1 MSGSKPKKPK
11 ATQLELD
18 MLRMGTDRIAST
30 KSWADPMAKEAA
42 EEAATV
48 RRDKQATG
56 IISTDVEQ
64 ALKGGGT
71 LDPAA
76 PGSFYANTRNIQR
89 TGESTIGSMNALV
102 EGLKQGNRARV
113 GQLFSPIG
121 YAMGVGNLAIKGLS
135 MGTKLATSDLLTKY
149 DAKNQKALD
158 WMNLFGDVARTA
170 GKMSTDKTDT

>member
-1 MSGSKPKKPK
+1 MAGKPKKPK

-30 KSWADPMAKEAA
+30 KSWADPMAREAA
-42 EEAATV
+42 REAATV

-71 LDPAA
+71 LDPGA

-89 TGESTIGSMNALV
+89 TGESTIGSVNALV
-102 EGLKQGNRARV
+102 EGLKQGNRARI
-113 GQLFSPIG
+113 GQLLSPMG
-121 YAMGVGNLAIKGLS
+121 YAMGVANLGIKGLS
-135 MGTKLATSDLLTKY
+135 MGTKMATSDLLTKF
-149 DAKNQKALD
+149 DAKNQKSLD
-158 WMNLFGDVARTA
+158 WMNLFGDVLKTH
-170 GKMSTDKTDT
+170 GKLEADR